1 VDAEGLVAFAQAL
14 VRVPSVHRPEF
25 GHTEAAAAA
34 LVADRMRAFGWAPL
48 VEEAAPGRPNVIAVV
63 DGGRPGP
70 TLLFEGHTD
79 VVTEGDPIE
88 WSHDPFGGEVAG
100 GRLYGRGAADMKGGV
115 AAMLYAAAALAAAGP
130 FPGRLLLAALA
141 DEEGLMLGA
150 KDFVRR
156 GHAAGVAAAIVCE
169 PEGGEVCVAQKG
181 AIRAL
186 VEVRGRMAHGAMP
199 EHGVNPIPP
208 LADVVARCREL
219 EASLQAEAGAH
230 PLLGLPYVTP
240 TLVEACSA
248 DQLNVIPG
256 RARLGL
262 DVRTTPA
269 VDHPSLLAR
278 LRAAAGEGATV
289 TVVDDRPATET
300 AAGHPVVRA
309 LVEAHEAVHGAPP
322 PLGGVPGATDGTI
335 LWRDAGLP
343 IATYGPGGK
352 WIAHQVDEFVELDDL
367 VACAEVYV
375 EAARRFL
382 SRGIDASS
390 ARV

>member
-1 VDAEGLVAFAQAL
+1 VDAEGLIAFARAL
-14 VRVPSVHRPEF
+14 VREPSVHRPEA
-25 GHTEAAAAA
+25 GQTEAAAAA
-34 LVADRMRAFGWAPL
+34 LVAERMRAFGWAPV
-48 VEEAAPGRPNVIAVV
+48 VEEAAPGRSNVIATVE
-63 DGGRPGP
+63 GGLPGP
-70 TLLFEGHTD
+70 TLLLEGHTD
-79 VVTEGDPIE
+79 VVTEGDPAE
-88 WSHDPFGGEVAG
+88 WSHDPFGGDVVD

-186 VEVRGRMAHGAMP
+186 VGADGRMAHGAMP
-199 EHGVNPIPP
+199 HQGVNPIPP
-208 LADVVARCREL
+208 LAELVGRCREL
-219 EASLQAEAGAH
+219 ESALQSEAGEH

-240 TLVEACSA
+240 TLLEAGSA

-262 DVRTTPA
+262 DVRTVPA
-269 VDHPSLLAR
+269 IDHGSLLVR
-278 LRAAAGEGATV
+278 LCALCSEDMRL

-300 AAGHPVVRA
+300 PPDHPVVRA
-309 LVEAHEAVHGAPP
+309 VVEAHAQVHGAPP
-322 PLGGVPGATDGTI
+322 ALGGVPGATDGTI
-335 LWRDAGLP
+335 LWRDARIP
-343 IATYGPGGK
+343 IVTYGPGGK
-352 WIAHQVDEFVELDDL
+352 WIAHQVDEHVELDDL
-367 VACAEVYV
+367 VRSAEVYV

-382 SRGIDASS
+382 SRGTASSS